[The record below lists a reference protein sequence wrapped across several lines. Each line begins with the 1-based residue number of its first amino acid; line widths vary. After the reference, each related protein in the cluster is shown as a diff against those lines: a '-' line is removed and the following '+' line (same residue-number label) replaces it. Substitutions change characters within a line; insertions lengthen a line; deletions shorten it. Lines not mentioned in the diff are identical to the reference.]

1 MDRIQG
7 HAMSLSHL
15 WHALL
20 LSSKFL
26 SKVLL
31 ILVSRHYTSGMMH
44 LGAII
49 RGGSS
54 IIFFQIF
61 HHFCHY
67 CYRIP
72 EFRND
77 KIALFLTPS
86 FGMCLRKGKTWNS
99 NTSVYCLDYIL
110 QPALLIVPLPP
121 WRILHT
127 GTIHDRMILDE
138 WAYAVLFFKWERR
151 PCVQVQPVPRQVVK
165 GWRKHGVE
173 SSGNSSSLH
182 PLQSAQVPPGISRPF
197 ED

>member
-1 MDRIQG
+1 MTCAAAVFKISFQ
-7 HAMSLSHL
+7 
-15 WHALL
+15 
-20 LSSKFL
+20 SSP
-26 SKVLL
+26 
-31 ILVSRHYTSGMMH
+31 H
-44 LGAII
+44 LGFQTLYLRNDAP
-49 RGGSS
+49 GGNHQRWKQYN
-54 IIFFQIF
+54 FFQIF

-151 PCVQVQPVPRQVVK
+151 PCVQVHPVPRQVVK